1 MDFMERVRTN
11 DAPSIEEY
19 QTNYPQFAED
29 IRSQFPGIMLAEKLA
44 NKTKWHEERQ
54 IALPFKLG
62 QFELVEEIGRGG
74 MGVVYKAHHLDLDAD
89 FAVKLIKT
97 EGKQADPKRAQ
108 RFRQEAKLISS
119 LHHRCIVPLVDFGNA
134 DGNLYFA
141 MRLIEGIT
149 FRELMYNWSTDEA
162 SNDQMFRQLRNN
174 WTLLASLFS
183 EIADALHYIH
193 GNNLIH
199 RDVKPSNLMIDED
212 SRVWI
217 SDFGL
222 STSLGTDWDR
232 VTTSGVAG
240 TPRYFPPECI
250 RGNHDQRSDI
260 YSLGVTMFE
269 MLSGVEA
276 FGAECQRFGNRLSLP
291 SIRQVNQGVPRP
303 LARIVDKACRA
314 NPCDRFQSA
323 QEMAILLRNFAL
335 GVRSNFFK
343 RVLSGPFFLNRKKT
357 AAS

>member
-1 MDFMERVRTN
+1 MQNSFPIYMSNQDPNFSAIDDSPISDFERVVVDFMERVRTN

-19 QTNYPQFAED
+19 EVNYPQFAED

-44 NKTKWHEERQ
+44 NKTSWHEERQ
-54 IALPFKLG
+54 IALPYKLG

-97 EGKQADPKRAQ
+97 KGKQTDPKRAQ

-119 LHHRCIVPLVDFGNA
+119 LHHRCVVPLVDFGNA

-141 MRLIEGIT
+141 MRLIEGVT
-149 FRELMYNWSTDEA
+149 FRDLMYNWSADET
-162 SNDQMFRQLRNN
+162 SDGQTFCQLRDN
-174 WTLLASLFS
+174 WALLASLFS

-199 RDVKPSNLMIDED
+199 RDVKPSNLMIDKD

-222 STSLGTDWDR
+222 STSLETDWDR
-232 VTTSGVAG
+232 VTTSGIAG
-240 TPRYFPPECI
+240 TPRYLPPECI
-250 RGNHDQRSDI
+250 RGNHDQKSDI

-276 FGAECQRFGNRLSLP
+276 FGAECQRFGNRL
-291 SIRQVNQGVPRP
+291 RY
-303 LARIVDKACRA
+303 LASEKLTMEFHD
-314 NPCDRFQSA
+314 PWP
-323 QEMAILLRNFAL
+323 E
-335 GVRSNFFK
+335 
-343 RVLSGPFFLNRKKT
+343 
-357 AAS
+357 